1 MVRDPPAGHGPAG
14 SVCCGLLNIAE
25 ADKRNVT
32 TYRVSPQS
40 YTPPGWFARN
50 WGQIALNLG
59 LALITFLFLIP
70 LWVVVSASFTD
81 EAVLTKE
88 GFGLWPAQFSSSA
101 YTFILQNPTQ
111 IIDAFGVTLLV
122 TTIGTLASLLI
133 NSLMAYSLART
144 DFSWRRTLSFIIFF
158 TMLFNG
164 GLVPSYILITQYL
177 KLRDT
182 LAVLIVPMLMAPWH
196 IFLLRTYFST
206 LSKEFID
213 SAKLDGA
220 NEWQI
225 YWRIVMPLSTPALAT
240 IALFTILGYWNDWWL
255 ALLYINETAL
265 YPLQYL
271 LFAILR
277 NAEFLTSN
285 ANSSAILGS
294 VQVPLQTVRMAMAV
308 IALTP
313 VAIAFVSLQQY
324 FVRGLTIGGIKGE

>member
-1 MVRDPPAGHGPAG
+1 MSSQLTSAHP
-14 SVCCGLLNIAE
+14 
-25 ADKRNVT
+25 
-32 TYRVSPQS
+32 
-40 YTPPGWFARN
+40 YTPPGWFARH
-50 WGQIALNLG
+50 WGQVLLNVA
-59 LALITFLFLIP
+59 LALLTFLFLAP
-70 LWVVVSASFTD
+70 LWVVISASLTD
-81 EAVLTKE
+81 ELALTKT
-88 GFGLWPAQFSSSA
+88 GFGLWPAQFSTAA
-101 YTFILQNPTQ
+101 YAYILQNPTQ
-111 IIDAFGVTLLV
+111 IIDAYGVTTLV
-122 TTIGTLASLLI
+122 TVVGTLASLLV
-133 NSLMAYSLART
+133 NSLTAYVLART
-144 DFSWRRTLSFIIFF
+144 DFTWRRTFSFLLFF

-182 LAVLIVPMLMAPWH
+182 LAVLIIPLLLSPWH

-206 LSKEFID
+206 LAKEFID

-225 YWRIVMPLSTPALAT
+225 YTRIVLPLSTPALAT

-255 ALLYINETAL
+255 ALLYINEAAL

-277 NAEFLTSN
+277 NAEFLTTNS
-285 ANSSAILGS
+285 NSSAMLGS

-308 IALTP
+308 IALVP
-313 VAIAFVSLQQY
+313 VAIAFVSLQRY